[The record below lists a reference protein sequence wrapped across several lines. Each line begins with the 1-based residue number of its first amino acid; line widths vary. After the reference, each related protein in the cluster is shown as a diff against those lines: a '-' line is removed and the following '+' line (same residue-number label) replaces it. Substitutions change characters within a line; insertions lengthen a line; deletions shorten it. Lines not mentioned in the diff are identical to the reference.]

1 MKMKFLLLFLLSLI
15 LFSCNEESNISP
27 ILSGELFIDSEPEG
41 AEIFLLGE
49 NTNEVTPHLFTNL
62 ESGDYIV
69 TLKKSPFQDTSFT
82 TIVHQNLRTSEY
94 IVFNLS
100 IEVTSFS
107 HTIIDT
113 IIVFFPLDTIKQIVV
128 FNGKFNQDLIF
139 ENVNIL
145 APWGTS
151 GDFPYNDTLIGK
163 NSSIIIPDPQMNTFI
178 QDDIGVW
185 QFKFTGEKVEY
196 SQEEFIEEYEYI
208 IP

>member
-1 MKMKFLLLFLLSLI
+1 MKIKLSLLILLSLI
-15 LFSCNEESNISP
+15 LFSCDEESNISP

-49 NTNEVTPHLFTNL
+49 NTNELTPHLFTNL

-69 TLKKSPFQDTSFT
+69 TLKKSPLQDTTFT
-82 TIVHQNLRTSEY
+82 TIVHQNLRTSEQ
-94 IVFNLS
+94 IVFDLP

-113 IIVFFPLDTIKQIVV
+113 IIVIFPDTIKQIVV

-145 APWGTS
+145 APWGSS
-151 GDFPYNDTLIGK
+151 GDFSYNDTLIGK
-163 NSSIIIPDPQMNTFI
+163 NSSIIIPDLKMNTFI
-178 QDDIGVW
+178 QYDIGIW
-185 QFKFTGEKVEY
+185 QFKFTGKKVEY
-196 SQEEFIEEYEYI
+196 SQDEFIEEYEYI